1 MMFIEWLKAKALM
14 VLAVLLVLFGAY
26 AMGGRASRRSAESK
40 RNYDDALRAAAGS
53 KGVHDAEVE
62 VRKLPDGGAAD
73 QLRRDWMRDGKA
85 DSTGTDAGSDSDGVN
100 GS

>member
-1 MMFIEWLKAKALM
+1 MMIVEWMKAKALL

-26 AMGGRASRRSAESK
+26 AMGGRAARRSAESK
-40 RNYDDALRAAAGS
+40 RNYDEALRAAAGS

-62 VRKLPDGGAAD
+62 VLKLPAGGAAD
-73 QLRRDWMRDGKA
+73 QLRRDWMRDA
-85 DSTGTDAGSDSDGVN
+85 DATGTDASADRRGVN